1 MAASRKQDSFEEAL
15 VGKKIPV
22 LTLDGKWYRL
32 LDELGRDAAK
42 EYETQLNN
50 LLRRQGKLN
59 SEIKDV
65 KRLKKKLMN
74 DMLPMVDEANAGE
87 KGMDTKIEE
96 QKRMIEE
103 CNERIGENEDE
114 LKDIPVAITQI
125 NNQLMLV
132 TMEYC
137 YETMRK
143 NTEEI
148 QALDAWVNEIR
159 IELKK
164 RLIKKQ
170 EMEQKN
176 MEIYS
181 YMHDIF
187 GPDIV
192 NLFDVT
198 YDPEEKHPR
207 LPEEVQENG
216 AEGAGEK

>member
-1 MAASRKQDSFEEAL
+1 MAASRRQDKFEEAL
-15 VGKKIPV
+15 AGKKLPV

-42 EYETQLNN
+42 EFENQLNN

-74 DMLPMVDEANAGE
+74 EMLPMVDEANTGSNEMEA
-87 KGMDTKIEE
+87 KIEE

-103 CNERIGENEDE
+103 CNERIDENEDE
-114 LKDIPVAITQI
+114 LKDIPMAISQI
-125 NNQLMLV
+125 NEQLMLV
-132 TMEYC
+132 TMDYC
-137 YETMRK
+137 YETMQK

-148 QALDAWVNEIR
+148 EALDEWVERIR

-164 RLIKKQ
+164 NLIRKQ

-176 MEIYS
+176 HEIYS

-187 GPDIV
+187 GAEIV
-192 NLFDVT
+192 NLFDMK
-198 YDPEEKHPR
+198 YNPEEKHPK
-207 LPEEVQENG
+207 LPGEN
-216 AEGAGEK
+216 